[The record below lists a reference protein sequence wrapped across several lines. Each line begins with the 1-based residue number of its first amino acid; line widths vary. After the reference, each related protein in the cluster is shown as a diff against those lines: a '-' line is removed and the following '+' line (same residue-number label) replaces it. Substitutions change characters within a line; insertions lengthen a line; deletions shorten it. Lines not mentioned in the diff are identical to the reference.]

1 MVAHRT
7 TLSDVAKETGTSV
20 STVSLALRGSPRISE
35 ATTRRVQ
42 AAAARLHYHSDFA
55 GSLLS
60 TSKPK
65 VLAMLC
71 VAGRALHAAYGCALA
86 REAEARGYR
95 LFTEYVD
102 SAQAAPHAL
111 ASLQQMRAQA
121 LIVFDPDTLQEID
134 PESVSIP
141 MVTFGH
147 QPANKTGDLV
157 TCDRDSGM
165 DQICSHLRDLGH
177 KSVYYLAADKK
188 INGKERR
195 IAIESKAKQMGI
207 SVTFVSSGGTIDD
220 GFNTVRRLRAS
231 GDLDRQGGPTAFVCF
246 NDDCAVGVISC
257 LRKLGMSVPEQ
268 FSVIGFENS
277 GFATMDA
284 FDLTSVGPNP
294 HEVAAAIID
303 LAIRRAEGDE
313 SDPQTIY
320 QPTTLVQRGSTGPA
334 AR

>member
-1 MVAHRT
+1 MVANRT
-7 TLSDVAKETGTSV
+7 TLSDIAKETGTSV
-20 STVSLALRGSPRISE
+20 STVSLALRGSPRISD
-35 ATTRRVQ
+35 ATKRRVR
-42 AAAARLHYHSDFA
+42 AAAERLNYHSDFA

-86 REAEARGYR
+86 REAEDRGYR

-102 SAQAAPHAL
+102 SVQAAPHAL

-121 LIVFDPDTLQEID
+121 LIVFDPDTLRGIN
-134 PESVSIP
+134 PASVSIP
-141 MVTFGH
+141 TVTFGH
-147 QPANKTGDLV
+147 QPAHKVGDLV

-165 DQICSHLRDLGH
+165 NQICCHLKDLGH
-177 KSVYYLAADKK
+177 KSVYYLAANER

-220 GFNTVRRLRAS
+220 GFNTVKMLKDA
-231 GDLDRQGGPTAFVCF
+231 GDLDRPDGPTAFVCF
-246 NDDCAVGVISC
+246 NDECAVGVISC
-257 LRKLGMSVPEQ
+257 LRKLGILVPDQ

-277 GFATMDA
+277 GLATMDA

-294 HEVAAAIID
+294 HEVAAAIVD
-303 LAIRRAEGDE
+303 LAIKRAEGDE
-313 SDPQTIY
+313 SDPQIIY